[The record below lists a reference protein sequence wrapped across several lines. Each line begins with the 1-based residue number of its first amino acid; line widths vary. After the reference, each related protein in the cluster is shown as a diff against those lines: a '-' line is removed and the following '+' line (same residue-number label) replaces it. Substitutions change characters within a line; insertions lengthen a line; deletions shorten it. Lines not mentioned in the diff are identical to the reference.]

1 VTIAPNDSIVRW
13 LEGAALCLAVLF
25 LGLHTLPRA
34 WRTLNTDFPNYY
46 LTARLAHEGFDTSR
60 MYEWSWIQRE
70 KDHRAIDD
78 RTMGLVPQTP
88 FSLLVMWPLTGLAP
102 LAAKHIWILLNLGFL
117 IPIGWMLRSMTG
129 LSYRRIALA
138 FALSLPLHRNFSLG
152 QFYIFLLLL
161 LVAACWA
168 YLRGYHALA
177 GALVAIAA
185 ACKIFPIAFCVFFLQ
200 RRDWRALASGTVTL
214 LATVGVSVAVFG
226 WNLNRS
232 FLYQV
237 LPWALH
243 GEAMPSYAVN
253 ASISELLHHLFLS
266 EPQWNPHP
274 WHDSPLCYAVL
285 LPALQ
290 MLVLAPAILLIRRR
304 IDDRS
309 RVVLEWSA
317 LLTALLTV
325 STEPAFY
332 NFVLMVFPTCVVATI
347 LLQRKKYDWLIA
359 LLIVYLGIGVPIP
372 PQNFT
377 TGPAVLLHVL
387 RLPCMLALLLGIYA
401 LLWSDPLAKH
411 APQDWNRLAWAAAL
425 SILVVF
431 SAISTFHRESAVRQ
445 EYAYRL
451 PQQAASFLNAT
462 PHPAGTAIR
471 YVGFTMAGYQLLA
484 QDQSGVSPQPSFDP
498 QYDDLSFTS
507 DVKHVLVERSS
518 SPKSEI
524 VSVGPF
530 EQTVVEDARD
540 PMLSTDGKHLAF
552 VRDNHGSGRLMLRT
566 GPLSDPA
573 FEIALTPPALNVYE
587 ASFLS
592 DEDFAFSAVEDGR
605 SPRIYLSD
613 ATHSNTR
620 LVLGESRYPALS
632 PDGRWMAYSH
642 LDGGYWNLWLRDQN
656 TGERKRIAD
665 VPCNQIQP
673 AWLDDSKTLLYTTDC
688 GRSLWLAAVARRKVI
703 P

>member
-1 VTIAPNDSIVRW
+1 
-13 LEGAALCLAVLF
+13 
-25 LGLHTLPRA
+25 
-34 WRTLNTDFPNYY
+34 
-46 LTARLAHEGFDTSR
+46 
-60 MYEWSWIQRE
+60 
-70 KDHRAIDD
+70 
-78 RTMGLVPQTP
+78 
-88 FSLLVMWPLTGLAP
+88 
-102 LAAKHIWILLNLGFL
+102 
-117 IPIGWMLRSMTG
+117 
-129 LSYRRIALA
+129 
-138 FALSLPLHRNFSLG
+138 
-152 QFYIFLLLL
+152 
-161 LVAACWA
+161 
-168 YLRGYHALA
+168 
-177 GALVAIAA
+177 
-185 ACKIFPIAFCVFFLQ
+185 
-200 RRDWRALASGTVTL
+200 
-214 LATVGVSVAVFG
+214 
-226 WNLNRS
+226 
-232 FLYQV
+232 
-237 LPWALH
+237 
-243 GEAMPSYAVN
+243 
-253 ASISELLHHLFLS
+253 
-266 EPQWNPHP
+266 
-274 WHDSPLCYAVL
+274 
-285 LPALQ
+285 
-290 MLVLAPAILLIRRR
+290 
-304 IDDRS
+304 
-309 RVVLEWSA
+309 
-317 LLTALLTV
+317 
-325 STEPAFY
+325 
-332 NFVLMVFPTCVVATI
+332 
-347 LLQRKKYDWLIA
+347 
-359 LLIVYLGIGVPIP
+359 
-372 PQNFT
+372 
-377 TGPAVLLHVL
+377 
-387 RLPCMLALLLGIYA
+387 MLALLLGIYA